1 MGNEA
6 VLGAPSYR
14 GPSEVNK
21 SKRHFLI
28 AATSAVGGVVGAA
41 VAVPFLISMEPSA
54 RARAA
59 GAPVEV
65 DISRLEPGAM
75 LTVEWRGKPVWVLNR
90 TKPMLESLTK
100 DTNLLAD
107 PDSNASIQP
116 DNCRNPDRSIKP
128 EYLVVVGICTHLG
141 CSPSPRFEPGEASGL
156 GANWLGGFLCPCHG
170 SRFDLA
176 GRVFA
181 GQPAPTNL
189 DIPPYYFLSD
199 TRVLIGEEKKGA

>member
-6 VLGAPSYR
+6 VLGGPAYR

-21 SKRHFLI
+21 SKRRFLI
-28 AATSAVGGVVGAA
+28 AATSAAGGVIGAA
-41 VAVPFLISMEPSA
+41 VAVPFLTSMEPSA

-59 GAPVEV
+59 GAPIEV
-65 DISRLEPGAM
+65 DISRIEPGAM

-90 TKPMLESLTK
+90 TKPMLESLAQ
-100 DTNLLAD
+100 DSGLLAD
-107 PDSNASIQP
+107 PDSNGSVQP
-116 DNCRNPDRSIKP
+116 DYVKNEARSIKP
-128 EYLVVVGICTHLG
+128 EFLVVVGICTHLG
-141 CSPSPRFEPGEASGL
+141 CSPIPAFTPGEASGL
-156 GANWLGGFLCPCHG
+156 GPNWPGGFLCPCHG

-176 GRVFA
+176 GRVFI

-199 TRVLIGEEKKGA
+199 TRVLIGEDKKGA

>member
-6 VLGAPSYR
+6 VLGGPAYR
-14 GPSEVNK
+14 GASEVNP
-21 SKRHFLI
+21 SKRKFLI
-28 AATSAVGGVVGAA
+28 AATAAAGSVLGAGVAI
-41 VAVPFLISMEPSA
+41 PFLVSMEPSA

-90 TKPMLESLTK
+90 TKPMLESLSK
-100 DTNLLAD
+100 DTALLAD
-107 PDSNASIQP
+107 PNSDASVQP
-116 DNCRNPDRSIKP
+116 EYAKNEDRSIKP
-128 EYLVVVGICTHLG
+128 EYLVVIGICTHLG
-141 CSPSPRFEPGEASGL
+141 CSPSPRFEAGDASGL
-156 GANWLGGFLCPCHG
+156 GADWPGGFLCPCHG
-170 SRFDLA
+170 SKFDLA
-176 GRVFA
+176 GRVFI

-199 TRVLIGEEKKGA
+199 TRILIGEDKKGA

>member
-6 VLGAPSYR
+6 VLGGPAYR

-21 SKRHFLI
+21 SKRKFLI
-28 AATSAVGGVVGAA
+28 AATSAAGGVIGAA

-59 GAPVEV
+59 GAPIEV
-65 DISRLEPGAM
+65 DISRIEPGAM

-90 TKPMLESLTK
+90 TKPILESLSK
-100 DTNLLAD
+100 DTAQLAD

-116 DNCRNPDRSIKP
+116 EYAKNQDRSIKP
-128 EYLVVVGICTHLG
+128 EYLVVIGICTHLG
-141 CSPSPRFEPGEASGL
+141 CSPIPRFEPGEASGL

-189 DIPPYYFLSD
+189 EIPPYFYLSD
-199 TRVLIGEEKKGA
+199 SRVLIGEDKKGA